1 MKSEEGRRKREEGRG
16 KREEGRRNRA
26 WQIQFRIVLP
36 FRAILTL
43 GPKVPKKYVFAK
55 VLTGLL
61 ETCLEIST
69 IFTLWLVDKLQKLV
83 VE

>member
-1 MKSEEGRRKREEGRG
+1 VKREEGRG
-16 KREEGRRNRA
+16 KREEGTGFGKYNSE
-26 WQIQFRIVLP
+26 FRIVLP
-36 FRAILTL
+36 FRAIRTL
-43 GPKVPKKYVFAK
+43 GPKVPKKNAFAK

-69 IFTLWLVDKLQKLV
+69 FFAPRLVDKLQKLV